1 MLVLKDENRPLILQ
15 VTLYSKA
22 KPCFQSNYIHYNART
37 VYEYLHLGFKLVVIE
52 QAIITAVFFLNDRI
66 A

>member
-1 MLVLKDENRPLILQ
+1 ML
-15 VTLYSKA
+15 
-22 KPCFQSNYIHYNART
+22 FQSNCIHHNART

-52 QAIITAVFFLNDRI
+52 QAILTAVFFLNDRI